1 MLAHEQLDLNEEQ
14 MPIFIWLRQCILRFQ
29 PHQVITEEENLIR
42 QLRFQ
47 QKCVDRFALF
57 GLVLAVA
64 VLLHEI
70 ASLVHSV
77 FLGTETF
84 ALVAMS
90 VMVLLVF
97 CVMIANV
104 WFRGMDVQRRARILK
119 MCRLQ

>member
-1 MLAHEQLDLNEEQ
+1 MLADEQLDLNEEQ
-14 MPIFIWLRQCILRFQ
+14 MPIFLWLRRCILRFQ
-29 PHQVITEEENLIR
+29 PPQIITEEENLIR

-47 QKCVDRFALF
+47 QMCVDRFALF

-70 ASLVHSV
+70 ASLVHRV

-84 ALVAMS
+84 ALVVLS

-97 CVMIANV
+97 CVVIANC
-104 WFRGMDVQRRARILK
+104 WFRGMDVRRRARILK
-119 MCRLQ
+119 LCRLQ